1 MVICENG
8 LIRKIRLILK
18 FKTSQPGKQ
27 TITIHILP
35 KIARSKGNQK
45 MKLGQ
50 LLECNLRNHKYHT
63 ENEAERLVPNFFL
76 FYSKKLYMRYEI
88 KVSGLRLGFNI
99 IR

>member
-1 MVICENG
+1 
-8 LIRKIRLILK
+8 
-18 FKTSQPGKQ
+18 
-27 TITIHILP
+27 
-35 KIARSKGNQK
+35 